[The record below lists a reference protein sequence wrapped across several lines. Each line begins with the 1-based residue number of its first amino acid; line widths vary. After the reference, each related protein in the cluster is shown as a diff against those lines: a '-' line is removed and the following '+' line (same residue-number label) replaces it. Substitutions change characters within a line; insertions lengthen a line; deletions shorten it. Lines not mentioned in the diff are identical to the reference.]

1 MGAGPYAKI
10 CIQDLSSTGTHG
22 LCNAHRP
29 LARQTAAALT
39 VIGTPL

>member
-1 MGAGPYAKI
+1 MGAGPYAKM

-22 LCNAHRP
+22 LATRRP
-29 LARQTAAALT
+29 FARQTAAALT